1 MPRCTLAAVVAAIAV
16 TADAR
21 QPAEPPLEDGVYQL
35 RFDGPGR
42 PVTLT
47 DGAPAVLGKRL
58 SPSIGKATALKS
70 QSNDNRRYH
79 LTLTG
84 LGPVLK
90 DPTAGQVA
98 LVVDGVVIH
107 LGTGTLGADGV
118 TYTGANVWTTSAAR
132 TVGAKY
138 RITPEVRK
146 HPGHRYE
153 VRWTPDKPTFKAGEA
168 VVLKLALKNTG
179 TEPLRFTFGGKQ
191 RGPRNNQFRFVAQEG
206 QDGKALPDTGDA
218 TNFGGLMGVQVLRPG
233 ESFRTEV
240 DVTKWFTFPRPGTYR
255 VTGILELPIL
265 DPDDDGFGPTVWDDL
280 AVGECDV
287 RIQAGGGRRE

>member
-1 MPRCTLAAVVAAIAV
+1 MPRRTLVAAALLALTV
-16 TADAR
+16 GA
-21 QPAEPPLEDGVYQL
+21 QPPAEDPLEDGVYQL

-58 SPSIGKATALKS
+58 SPGIGKATALKS
-70 QSNDNRRYH
+70 QTNDNSRYH

-90 DPTAGQVA
+90 DPTGGQAA

-118 TYTGANVWTTSAAR
+118 TYAGANLWTAAAAR

-138 RITPEVRK
+138 RITPERRN
-146 HPGHRYE
+146 HPGHRFE
-153 VRWTPDKPTFKAGEA
+153 VRWTPDKPTFKAGEP

-179 TEPLRFTFGGKQ
+179 TETLRFTFGGKQ
-191 RGPRNNQFRFVAQEG
+191 RGRRDNQFRFVAQEG
-206 QDGKALPDTGDA
+206 QDGKGLPDTGDA
-218 TNFGGLMGVQVLRPG
+218 TNFGGIMSVRALRPG
-233 ESFRTEV
+233 EAFRAEV

-255 VTGILELPIL
+255 VTGILELPVL
-265 DPDDDGFGPTVWDDL
+265 APDDDGFGPTVWDDL

-287 RIQAGGGRRE
+287 RIR